1 MAMSRA
7 PAHPR
12 AGTGA
17 SLSPQLRRLRIAL
30 SFFFGALALGVLG
43 YRLLLGLGWIDALY
57 MTVITVSTVGFR
69 EVVSLTPAAEIFT
82 VVLIVAGVGSA
93 SYSAFSAVEV
103 VVEGHLRHELERRRM
118 NRKIGRLQGHV
129 IVCGYG
135 RVGRHVALSLGEE
148 RGTPFVVVDSD
159 ERHTDLVRDDGCLFV
174 LGDATAEHVLEEAG
188 LPRARAL
195 VSCVN
200 SDADNVLIVLTSK
213 GLRPD
218 LTVVAR
224 AKTDENEAKLRR
236 AGADRVISPTTIGGR
251 RIAQIL
257 TRPVVADFLDGL
269 GAGGIEYTLD
279 EVPVREGSELAGA
292 TLEGAGLR
300 ERHRCTVLAVHH
312 AEGGWLDT
320 HPEPDSRLHAG
331 DVLVVMGGDD
341 DVHAMR
347 ERFVG
352 R

>member
-1 MAMSRA
+1 MATSQA
-7 PAHPR
+7 PARPR
-12 AGTGA
+12 AGTGET
-17 SLSPQLRRLRIAL
+17 LSPELRRLRIAL
-30 SFFFGALALGVLG
+30 SFFFGVLVVGVLG
-43 YRLLLGLGWIDALY
+43 YRVLLALGWGDSLY
-57 MTVITVSTVGFR
+57 MTVITISTVGFE
-69 EVVSLTPAAEIFT
+69 EVVSLTPPAELFT
-82 VVLIVAGVGSA
+82 IVLIVAGVGSA
-93 SYSAFSAVEV
+93 SYSALSAVEV

-118 NRKIGRLQGHV
+118 DRKIRRLQGHV

-135 RVGRHVALSLGEE
+135 RVGRHVALSMAQE
-148 RGTPFVVVDSD
+148 RGTPFVVVDSH
-159 ERHTDLVRDDGCLFV
+159 EPHTDLMRDDGCLFV

-188 LPRARAL
+188 LSRARAL
-195 VSCVN
+195 VACVN

-213 GLRPD
+213 GLRPA

-224 AKTDENEAKLRR
+224 AKADENEPKLRR

-279 EVPVREGSELAGA
+279 EVPVREGSQLAGA
-292 TLEGAGLR
+292 TLEGAALR
-300 ERHRCTVLAVHH
+300 ERYRCTVLAVHH

-320 HPEPDSRLHAG
+320 HPEPDSLLQAG

-341 DVHAMR
+341 DVHIMR
-347 ERFVG
+347 DRFVE

>member
-1 MAMSRA
+1 MTTSQTRVRP
-7 PAHPR
+7 PA
-12 AGTGA
+12 ATGA
-17 SLSPQLRRLRIAL
+17 SLSPELRRLRISL
-30 SFFFGALALGVLG
+30 SFFFGALLVGILG
-43 YRLLLGLGWIDALY
+43 YRVLLGLGWGDAFY
-57 MTVITVSTVGFR
+57 MTVITVSTVGFE
-69 EVVSLTPAAEIFT
+69 EVVDLTPPAELFT
-82 VVLIVAGVGSA
+82 IVLIVAGVGSA

-118 NRKIGRLQGHV
+118 DRRIRRLQGHV
-129 IVCGYG
+129 IICGYG
-135 RVGRHVALSLGEE
+135 RVGRHVGLSMAQE
-148 RGTPFVVVDSD
+148 RHAPFVVVDSD
-159 ERHTDLVRDDGCLFV
+159 EPHTDLLRDDRCLFV

-195 VSCVN
+195 VACVN

-224 AKTDENEAKLRR
+224 AKADENEPKLRR

-279 EVPVREGSELAGA
+279 EVPVREGSELAGV
-292 TLEGAGLR
+292 TLEGAALR
-300 ERHRCTVLAVHH
+300 ERYRCTVLAVRH
-312 AEGGWLDT
+312 ADGGWLDT
-320 HPEPDSRLHAG
+320 HPEPDSLLQAG

-347 ERFVG
+347 ERFVE